1 MSIYRYDKFIFNYD
15 SNMQY
20 CTKHEFKIL
29 FIIKNIMLRRISAGK
44 CCTDKFLVNSKKSWL
59 NMLK

>member
-1 MSIYRYDKFIFNYD
+1 MINLFLTMTVT
-15 SNMQY
+15 MQY

-44 CCTDKFLVNSKKSWL
+44 CCTDKFLVNNKKSWL